1 MAYRI
6 FKRFFDVVCAI
17 LGIVGTSPI
26 WIVSIILTEVSDP
39 GPLFYFANRVGK
51 DNRRFKM
58 WKFRSM
64 RVARGASEASL
75 RPEQDRIFWWG
86 SIMRRRKIDEL
97 PQLLTILNGTM
108 SIVGPRPAAVEQ
120 VEVTRGGE
128 NAVASTVPCG
138 LTSQSSLWD
147 YIYGDQFPD
156 EKEYNEKVLPVRLKL
171 DVYYVRHA
179 SFFGD
184 MKLILWTVIA
194 IAYTACGM
202 YPQWMHDK
210 LGGYSKTV

>member
-1 MAYRI
+1 
-6 FKRFFDVVCAI
+6 
-17 LGIVGTSPI
+17 
-26 WIVSIILTEVSDP
+26 
-39 GPLFYFANRVGK
+39 
-51 DNRRFKM
+51 M

-75 RPEQDRIFWWG
+75 RPEQGRIFWWG
-86 SIMRRRKIDEL
+86 RIMRRLKIDEL
-97 PQLLTILNGTM
+97 PQLLNILNGTM
-108 SIVGPRPAAVEQ
+108 SIVGPRPAAVDQ

-194 IAYTACGM
+194 IAYTACGK

-210 LGGYSKTV
+210 LVGYSKTV

>member
-1 MAYRI
+1 
-6 FKRFFDVVCAI
+6 
-17 LGIVGTSPI
+17 
-26 WIVSIILTEVSDP
+26 
-39 GPLFYFANRVGK
+39 
-51 DNRRFKM
+51 
-58 WKFRSM
+58 
-64 RVARGASEASL
+64 
-75 RPEQDRIFWWG
+75 
-86 SIMRRRKIDEL
+86 MRRLKIDEL
-97 PQLLTILNGTM
+97 PQLLNILNGTM
-108 SIVGPRPAAVEQ
+108 SIVGPRPAAVDQ

-171 DVYYVRHA
+171 DVYYGRHA

-184 MKLILWTVIA
+184 MKLIFWTVIA

-210 LGGYSKTV
+210 LVGYSKTV